1 MTSKPERR
9 LGPQAQHPQG
19 VTLELIAQ
27 NYQSVHDSA
36 ADRVNLYIK
45 ATTGAIGTPKVQASP
60 DELDLIEHPGVWFD
74 LPITFTAADGSADF
88 EYFVDIQVSSIRR
101 IRVVFTGSNTAGL
114 VSAVISGIGV

>member
-1 MTSKPERR
+1 MSSSRKIINPFTILPPTAPVVGDLVSAVTVTTS
-9 LGPQAQHPQG
+9 
-19 VTLELIAQ
+19 I
-27 NYQSVHDSA
+27 
-36 ADRVNLYIK
+36 DRVNLYIK

-74 LPITFTAADGSADF
+74 LPITFTAADGLADF